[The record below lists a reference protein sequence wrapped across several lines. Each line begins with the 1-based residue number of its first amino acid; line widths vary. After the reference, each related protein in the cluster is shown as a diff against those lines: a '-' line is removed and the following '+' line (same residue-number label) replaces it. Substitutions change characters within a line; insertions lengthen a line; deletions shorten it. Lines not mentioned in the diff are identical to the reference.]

1 MPRRSIAR
9 FEQIPINDYLGRTP
23 LDAQKRAM
31 QAFCER
37 ARFDA
42 VDLQTAIETFNP
54 DALLIDINAWGALTA
69 AAKWGGPWAAWCP
82 YPLPVPSR
90 DVPPFGPGLRP
101 KSGPVGR
108 LRDAI
113 LGPVFFGALERIVAP
128 RINEVR
134 EQLDMPPLKGAA
146 EMFGRP
152 PLLLY
157 LTAEPFEYPRSDW
170 PSNIHMVG
178 PCDWDP
184 PADPPPWLD
193 EVDQPIVL
201 VTTSSEFQ
209 DDGRLV
215 RCALEASDEDVYVVA
230 TLPSE
235 NATDITA
242 PANARVFSFL
252 PHTPIMQRAA
262 CAVTHAGMGATQK
275 GWRMVCPF
283 VLFRSVAISWK

>member
-1 MPRRSIAR
+1 MAGTAGSGRSSLR
-9 FEQIPINDYLGRTP
+9 HLSE
-23 LDAQKRAM
+23 
-31 QAFCER
+31 E
-37 ARFDA
+37 
-42 VDLQTAIETFNP
+42 
-54 DALLIDINAWGALTA
+54 LTSPHR
-69 AAKWGGPWAAWCP
+69 G
-82 YPLPVPSR
+82 
-90 DVPPFGPGLRP
+90 
-101 KSGPVGR
+101 
-108 LRDAI
+108 
-113 LGPVFFGALERIVAP
+113 
-128 RINEVR
+128 
-134 EQLDMPPLKGAA
+134 
-146 EMFGRP
+146 
-152 PLLLY
+152 
-157 LTAEPFEYPRSDW
+157 AEPFEYPRSDW

-215 RCALEASDEDVYVVA
+215 RCALEALAEEDVYVVA

-252 PHTPIMQRAA
+252 PHTPIMKRAA

-275 GWRMVCPF
+275 ALAHGVPVCA
-283 VLFRSVAISWK
+283 VRSVAISWK

>member
-1 MPRRSIAR
+1 
-9 FEQIPINDYLGRTP
+9 
-23 LDAQKRAM
+23 
-31 QAFCER
+31 
-37 ARFDA
+37 
-42 VDLQTAIETFNP
+42 
-54 DALLIDINAWGALTA
+54 
-69 AAKWGGPWAAWCP
+69 
-82 YPLPVPSR
+82 
-90 DVPPFGPGLRP
+90 
-101 KSGPVGR
+101 
-108 LRDAI
+108 

-170 PSNIHMVG
+170 PSNICMVG

-215 RCALEASDEDVYVVA
+215 RCALEALAGEDVDVVA

-235 NATDITA
+235 NASDIT
-242 PANARVFSFL
+242 PPTNARVFSFL
-252 PHTPIMQRAA
+252 AHTPILKRAA

-275 GWRMVCPF
+275 ALAPGVPVCAVPF
-283 VLFRSVAISWK
+283 GRDQLEVARRVEVAQGGLPRAVFDRSVSATQNAKLSGEPKVPNASLRHSRRQEVRSRRRMRSKLWIRRSGQGPPRESERCSPAATTKMDPTDWIGRKHS